1 MWQNGLLKNLMNK
14 LSEKTLVSLQVV
26 AVIIS
31 FAVWITRVSEKVE
44 RLMDDKKDLLD
55 RIVTLERRTYEN
67 NSTRHLNSGGM

>member
-1 MWQNGLLKNLMNK
+1 MGK

-44 RLMDDKKDLLD
+44 RLMDDKKELID
-55 RIVTLERRTYEN
+55 RLITLERRTYEN
-67 NSTRHLNSGGM
+67 TNTKHFNSGGM